1 MPPGTA
7 AEHRIERYI
16 MKLFRLTILILLSV
30 LALTACGTNGIPGS
44 STETALPPP
53 PVTIISAPDAG
64 AALGAYLEAY
74 KADDYNAMYAMLSK
88 VTTDALPLDQFAK
101 RNRDA
106 LNEMSAGSFEY
117 EILSALVNPLTA
129 EVSYRVT
136 YRTVLVGDIQRDMIG
151 RFTLEDGQWK
161 LQWDDSNILPELA
174 GGNVLRMDY
183 KIPSRGEVYD
193 KNGDPFAAQS
203 DVYAFYVIPGNVT
216 DDSIGGLVSRV
227 WSLCGISPEVLTQD
241 ILNTPDQFA
250 IPLCEASAQ
259 ESENIRSAAPS
270 GLQWEQYTSRYY
282 FEQGTGSN
290 VVGYTQFIFPEEV
303 DTYKRLGYQGSERVG
318 KAGIEKWAE
327 GYLSGTHGGTLYVVN
342 PSTGQIVTQVGES
355 QPQPAQSVYL
365 TLDLNLQYYAEK
377 AIEGFRGA
385 VVVMEVDTGRVLAMA
400 SSPKFDSNIFEVNNP
415 NGSEQLSEL
424 NQRFDNPLLNRAAQG
439 QYPLGSVFKII
450 TMAAGMESGLFVPET
465 TYDCQYEWT
474 RLPDQIRYDWTW
486 QRCQDRRAAGLAC
499 DTGASQP
506 SGLLTLPQGLMR
518 SCNPFFWEIG
528 YTLYQNNRQNDIAK
542 MARAFGLGAP
552 TGIDQVTEASGN
564 ISDPQTAV
572 DVVNQ
577 AIGQGDMQVTPL
589 QVARFA
595 AALGNGGTLYRPQI
609 VESIQPIEGP
619 PTLVFK
625 PEATGVL
632 PVTPERLQLIREAM
646 ISVVNDPRGTANFRL
661 RGIQVPVAGKTGTA
675 ESGSGSPHAWFA
687 GYTLCQEQVAN
698 YPVCENKPDIAI
710 AVVLENIGEGSDWA
724 APVFKRIIE
733 TYYFGKPQSIYW
745 FESNF
750 GVTETPTPFGGIPTE
765 TPKP

>member
-1 MPPGTA
+1 
-7 AEHRIERYI
+7 
-16 MKLFRLTILILLSV
+16 MKLFRLINFILLTV
-30 LALTACGTNGIPGS
+30 LVLTACGTNGIPGIS

-53 PVTIISAPDAG
+53 AVTINSAPDAG
-64 AALGAYLEAY
+64 AALGAYLDAY

-106 LNEMSAGSFEY
+106 LNEMSAGSFDY
-117 EILSALVNPLTA
+117 EILSALVNPLSA

-136 YRTVLVGDIQRDMIG
+136 YRTVLAGDIQRDMIA

-183 KIPSRGEVYD
+183 KIPSRGEIYD

-216 DDSIGGLVSRV
+216 DESIGSLVQRV
-227 WSLCGISPEVLTQD
+227 GTLCGISPEVLTQD

-250 IPLCEASAQ
+250 IPLCEASAE
-259 ESENIRSAAPS
+259 ESEIIRAAAPS

-303 DTYKRLGYQGSERVG
+303 DAYKRLGYQGSERVG
-318 KAGIEKWAE
+318 KAGIERWAE
-327 GYLSGTHGGTLYVVN
+327 DYLSGKHGGTLYVIN
-342 PSTGQIVTQVGES
+342 PAGQIVTQVGES
-355 QPQPAQSVYL
+355 EPQPSQSVNL
-365 TLDLNLQYYAEK
+365 TLDRNLQYYAEK
-377 AIEGFRGA
+377 AIEGFTGA

-400 SSPKFDSNIFEVNNP
+400 TSPDYDSNIFEIANRN
-415 NGSEQLSEL
+415 SAEQLAEL
-424 NQRFDNPLLNRAAQG
+424 NSDSLINRAAQG

-450 TMAAGMESGLFVPET
+450 TMAAGMESGLFIPET

-486 QRCQDRRAAGLAC
+486 QRCQDRTAAGLAC
-499 DTGASQP
+499 DTDASQP
-506 SGLLTLPQGLMR
+506 SGVLTLSEGLMR

-528 YTLYQNNRQNDIAK
+528 YTLYQNNRQNDIAN
-542 MARAFGLGAP
+542 MARAFGLGQA
-552 TGIDQVTEASGN
+552 TGIEQVTEATGQ
-564 ISDPQTAV
+564 IIDPATAV
-572 DVVNQ
+572 DMVNQ
-577 AIGQGDMQVTPL
+577 AIGQGEMQVTPL
-589 QVARFA
+589 QVARFT

-632 PVTPERLQLIREAM
+632 PVTPERLQLIRDAM
-646 ISVVNDPRGTANFRL
+646 IKVVNDPHGTANFRL

-698 YPVCENKPDIAI
+698 YPVCENKPDIAV

-733 TYYFGKPQSIYW
+733 TYYFGSPRTIYW

-765 TPKP
+765 TPEP